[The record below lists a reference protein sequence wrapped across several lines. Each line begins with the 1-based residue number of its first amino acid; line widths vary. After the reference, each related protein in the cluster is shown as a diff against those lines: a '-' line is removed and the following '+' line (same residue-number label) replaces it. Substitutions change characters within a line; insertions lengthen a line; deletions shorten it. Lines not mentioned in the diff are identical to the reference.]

1 MYFVPSCVLRTL
13 HAITHLIFIKEEGT
27 IPWRKEIKLFIL
39 TSESK
44 NIGVQGNLQFTEFTF
59 LSIDKDNGTQRHDVA
74 SPHHGEL
81 ANW

>member
-1 MYFVPSCVLRTL
+1 MEKSDKT
-13 HAITHLIFIKEEGT
+13 
-27 IPWRKEIKLFIL
+27 FIL
-39 TSESK
+39 TSESE

-74 SPHHGEL
+74 SPRHGEL